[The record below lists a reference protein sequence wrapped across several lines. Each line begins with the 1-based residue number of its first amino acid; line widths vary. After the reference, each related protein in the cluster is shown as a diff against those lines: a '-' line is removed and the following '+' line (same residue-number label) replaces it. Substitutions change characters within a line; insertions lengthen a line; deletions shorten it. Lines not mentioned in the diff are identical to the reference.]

1 MAIWD
6 RLRENVSTAL
16 SDRISSL
23 FGQAPERLVLE
34 QPPNT
39 EMGDLATPVCFELA
53 KVLKRAPR
61 QIAQEIVDSFETPP
75 TGCSSVTVAGA
86 GYINLFFDRNRF
98 VAELNQALEAGPSG
112 IDNSAPAAIVEH
124 TNINPNKAA
133 HIGHLRNA
141 VLGDTLIRALRS
153 LGRPVEVQNYID
165 NTGVQVADV
174 VIGFRELEGIKTLQ
188 GLDGV
193 AEPFDF
199 SCWDVYSR
207 VMGFYESKGDEAK
220 QLRSTTLRQIEEGE
234 GETAAMAAVIAERNV
249 RQHIATMARIGVAY
263 DLLPWE
269 GEIIRLQFW
278 QRAFDQLKER
288 GAAVLEEEGK
298 NAGCWVMPLKQSER
312 FAEMEDPDKVLVRS
326 DGTVTYVGKD
336 LAYQLWKFGLLDTDF
351 SYARFH
357 RYPDG
362 HQLWATGADGV
373 PAEEA
378 PSFGKAGVVYNVIDV
393 RQSYLQRIVAEGLR
407 VLGYP
412 EQADRSIHFS
422 YEFVA
427 LSPKT
432 AKELGLP
439 VSDEDAGRQFVE
451 MSGRKGLGVKA
462 DDLLDHLEEKAGRE
476 VAKRNQDLPPE
487 AQQETARVIA
497 RGALRYFM
505 LKFTRNKVIVFDL
518 DEAMSFEGEAGPYVQ
533 YAAVRAG
540 NILGKLGGFD
550 TVQAGEAAA
559 GYHMEFLSEAES
571 RDTWDLLHLLSQG
584 EDVTGAAVEAL
595 ELSQVARHAFTL
607 AQKFN
612 AYYHKYHIINEDDPR
627 LREMR
632 ALLVRLFRR
641 RMEKTLSILGIGI
654 PERM

>member
-6 RLRENVSTAL
+6 HLRKTVSSTL
-16 SDRISSL
+16 SERIDSL

-53 KVLKRAPR
+53 KKLKRAPR
-61 QIAQEIVDSFETPP
+61 QIAQEIVDSFDTPP
-75 TGCSSVTVAGA
+75 PGCSAVTVAGA
-86 GYINLFFDRNRF
+86 GYVNVFFDRNSF
-98 VAELNQALEAGPSG
+98 VAELNRALDSG
-112 IDNSAPAAIVEH
+112 IPEPDESAPAAIVEH

-153 LGRPVEVQNYID
+153 LGRPVETQNYID

-174 VIGFRELEGIKTLQ
+174 VIGFRELEGVKTLEDVQ
-188 GLDGV
+188 GV

-207 VMGFYESKGDEAK
+207 VMDFYESKGEEGK
-220 QLRSTTLRQIEEGE
+220 KLRSETLHAIEKGE
-234 GETAAMAAVIAERNV
+234 GEVAAVAAAIAERNV
-249 RQHIATMARIGVAY
+249 RQHIATMERIGVAY

-278 QRAFDQLKER
+278 QKAFDLLKER
-288 GAAVLEEEGK
+288 GAAVLEKEGK
-298 NAGCWVMPLKQSER
+298 NAGCWVMPLKQSEA
-312 FAEMEDPDKVLVRS
+312 FAEMDDPDKVLVRS

-336 LAYQLWKFGLLDTDF
+336 VAYQLWKFGLLGADF

-362 HQLWATGADGV
+362 HQLWATQPDGV
-373 PAEEA
+373 PADQA
-378 PSFGKAGVVYNVIDV
+378 PSFGNAGVVYNVIDV
-393 RQSYLQRIVAEGLR
+393 RQSYLQRVVAEGLR
-407 VLGYP
+407 VLGFP
-412 EQADRSIHFS
+412 EQSDRSIHFS

-427 LSPKT
+427 LSPST

-439 VSDEDAGRQFVE
+439 VTEEDAGRAFVE

-462 DDLLDHLEEKAGRE
+462 DDLLDHLVEKAGKE
-476 VAKRNQDLPPE
+476 VGQRNPSLPPE
-487 AQQETARVIA
+487 TQQETARVIA
-497 RGALRYFM
+497 CGALRFFM

-550 TVQAGEAAA
+550 AGQSDEAA
-559 GYHMEFLSEAES
+559 GRYDMSLLSEAEQS
-571 RDTWDLLHLLSQG
+571 DTWELLHQLSQG
-584 EDVTGAAVEAL
+584 EDITASAVEAL

-607 AQKFN
+607 AQRFN
-612 AYYHKYHIINEDDPR
+612 NYYHKYHIINENDLR
-627 LREMR
+627 LKEMR
-632 ALLVRLFRR
+632 ALLVRLFRS
-641 RMEKTLSILGIGI
+641 RMEQTLSILGIGI

>member
-6 RLRENVSTAL
+6 RLRENICTAL
-16 SDRISSL
+16 SERICSL
-23 FGQAPERLVLE
+23 YGQAPERVVME

-53 KVLKRAPR
+53 RVLKKAPR
-61 QIAQEIVDSFETPP
+61 QIAQEVVDSFDALPP
-75 TGCSSVTVAGA
+75 GCSSMAVAGA
-86 GYINLFFDRNRF
+86 GYINVFFNRNSF
-98 VAELNQALEAGPSG
+98 VAELNQALQAGPPEPDG
-112 IDNSAPAAIVEH
+112 SAPAAIVEH

-141 VLGDTLIRALRS
+141 VLGDTLVRALRS

-174 VIGFRELEGIKTLQ
+174 VIGFRELEGVTTLQ
-188 GLDGV
+188 ELEGV
-193 AEPFDF
+193 AQPFDF

-207 VMGFYESKGDEAK
+207 VVAYYESRGEEAK
-220 QLRSTTLRQIEEGE
+220 VLRSTTLRQIEEGE
-234 GETAAMAAVIAERNV
+234 GETAAMAAAIAERNV
-249 RQHIATMARIGVAY
+249 RRHVATMERIGVAY

-278 QRAFDQLKER
+278 QKAFDLLRER
-288 GAAVLEEEGK
+288 GAAVLEQEGK
-298 NAGCWVMPLKQSER
+298 NAGCWVMPLKQSEA

-336 LAYQLWKFGLLDTDF
+336 VAYQLWKFGLLGADF

-362 HQLWATGADGV
+362 HQLWATRPDGV
-373 PAEEA
+373 PGDEA
-378 PSFGKAGVVYNVIDV
+378 PSFGNAGVVYNVIDV
-393 RQSYLQRIVAEGLR
+393 RQAYLQRVVAEGLR
-407 VLGYP
+407 VLGYA

-427 LSPKT
+427 LSPNT
-432 AKELGLP
+432 ARELGLP
-439 VSDEDAGRQFVE
+439 VADADADRQFVE

-476 VAKRNQDLPPE
+476 VAQRNPNLPP
-487 AQQETARVIA
+487 ATQRETARIIA
-497 RGALRYFM
+497 CGALRFFM
-505 LKFTRNKVIVFDL
+505 LKFTRNKVIIFDL

-550 TVQAGEAAA
+550 AGQAERAAA
-559 GYHMEFLSEAES
+559 GYDMGLLSAAEQT
-571 RDTWDLLHLLSQG
+571 DTWELLHLLSQG
-584 EDVTGAAVEAL
+584 EDVTASAVEAL

-607 AQKFN
+607 AQRFN
-612 AYYHKYHIINEDDPR
+612 GYYHKYHIISEDDPR

-632 ALLVRLFRR
+632 ALLVRLFRG
-641 RMEKTLSILGIGI
+641 RMEQVLAVLGIGI

>member
-6 RLRENVSTAL
+6 RLREEVGTAL
-16 SDRISSL
+16 GERIRSL
-23 FGQAPERLVLE
+23 FGESPDKLVLE
-34 QPPNT
+34 QPPNS

-53 KVLKRAPR
+53 KKLRRAPR
-61 QIAQEIVDSFETPP
+61 QIAQEIVNSFDTPP
-75 TGCSSVTVAGA
+75 DGCSAVTLAGA
-86 GYINLFFDRNRF
+86 GYINVFFDRGRF
-98 VAELNQALEAGPSG
+98 TAELHRALEAGEVAP
-112 IDNSAPAAIVEH
+112 DESAPAAIVEH

-141 VLGDTLIRALRS
+141 VLGDTLVRAMRS

-174 VIGFRELEGIKTLQ
+174 VIGFRELEGLRDTAA
-188 GLDGV
+188 LDGV
-193 AEPFDF
+193 TEPFDF

-207 VMGFYESKGDEAK
+207 VMNFYEEKGESGK
-220 QLRSTTLRQIEEGE
+220 KLRSETLHAIEAGE
-234 GETAAMAAVIAERNV
+234 GETAAMAAAIAERNV
-249 RQHIATMARIGVAY
+249 RQHVATMARIGVAY

-269 GEIIRLQFW
+269 GEIIRLRFW
-278 QRAFDQLKER
+278 QRAFDLLKER
-288 GAAVLEEEGK
+288 GAAVLEIEGK
-298 NAGCWVMPLKQSER
+298 NSGCWVMPLKESEA
-312 FAEMEDPDKVLVRS
+312 FAEMDDPDKVLVRS

-336 LAYQLWKFGLLDTDF
+336 VAYQLWKFGLLGADF

-357 RYPDG
+357 EYSDG
-362 HQLWATGADGV
+362 HTLWATRPGGV
-373 PAEEA
+373 GPDEA
-378 PSFGKAGVVYNVIDV
+378 PAFGRAGVVFNVIDV
-393 RQSYLQRIVAEGLR
+393 RQSYLQRVVAEGLR

-427 LSPKT
+427 LSPST

-439 VSDEDAGRQFVE
+439 VTEEDAGRQFVE

-476 VAKRNQDLPPE
+476 VAKRNPELPAETQD
-487 AQQETARVIA
+487 ETARIIA
-497 RGALRYFM
+497 SGALRFFM

-533 YAAVRAG
+533 YAVVRAG
-540 NILGKLGGFD
+540 NILGKLDGFD
-550 TVQAGEAAA
+550 SAAAAEAAGRCDLGLLDPVEQA
-559 GYHMEFLSEAES
+559 
-571 RDTWDLLHLLSQG
+571 DTWELLHLLSRG
-584 EDVTGAAVEAL
+584 EDVAASAVEAL
-595 ELSQVARHAFTL
+595 EFSQLARHAFAL

-612 AYYHKYHIINEDDPR
+612 GYYHKYHITREPDLR

-632 ALLVRLFRR
+632 ALLVRLFRV
-641 RMEKTLSILGIGI
+641 RMEKLLTILGIGI